1 MRSIDQPM
9 LRNNISLAVLT
20 FFLTGC
26 SSLRQMSVPS
36 VPGLGAHKIDIQQ
49 GNVVTKDMIDKL
61 QPGMTRSQVRFVL
74 GTPLLVDP
82 FRSDRW
88 DYFYSLNKAGE
99 RIEQRQLKVYFKDD
113 KMLRYE
119 GDVVADAK
127 PAAKPVTKPADK
139 AVATPAEKPA
149 VTPAQK
155 PAAAPVAKPDSVE
168 PSPAPPVAAKP
179 DPQPPTA
186 QPAAPERETPTAAD
200 VKPPLRLAPD
210 EGKAALPEQRVAPP
224 AATETAPAGAKPAEP
239 ETLESPPLPRLVLP
253 PEPTEPGA
261 GAAMPGTAAKP

>member
-1 MRSIDQPM
+1 METQETICAVSGLQMRSVDQPM
-9 LRNNISLAVLT
+9 LRNNISLAVLV
-20 FFLTGC
+20 FLLTGC

-82 FRSDRW
+82 FRNDRW

-99 RIEQRQLKVYFKDD
+99 RVEQRQLKVYFKDD

-127 PAAKPVTKPADK
+127 PVVKPATK
-139 AVATPAEKPA
+139 PAEKPA
-149 VTPAQK
+149 VTPAEK
-155 PAAAPVAKPDSVE
+155 LAVTPAAKPESVT
-168 PSPAPPVAAKP
+168 PAPAPPDTAGKP
-179 DPQPPTA
+179 
-186 QPAAPERETPTAAD
+186 
-200 VKPPLRLAPD
+200 
-210 EGKAALPEQRVAPP
+210 
-224 AATETAPAGAKPAEP
+224 
-239 ETLESPPLPRLVLP
+239 
-253 PEPTEPGA
+253 
-261 GAAMPGTAAKP
+261 